1 MGHAQ
6 PERGSSMAHRG
17 EEHSPNWLCCRSLS
31 TAPPETGHQV
41 LTTKAQTCEPY
52 GDCSHLRHRR
62 ISASRP
68 NGDGAAMKDQAWLD
82 GQKNGRIDRFRG
94 TRNEHAW
101 IVLLNEGYSRNYS
114 LGYRH
119 GWTRPNEGPL

>member
-1 MGHAQ
+1 VGQ
-6 PERGSSMAHRG
+6 PRPERCSSMAHRG

-31 TAPPETGHQV
+31 TDPPETGHQV
-41 LTTKAQTCEPY
+41 LTTKAQACEPY
-52 GDCSHLRHRR
+52 GDCSHSRHRR